1 MIKIVEIRSDAS
13 NVVEDA
19 VNRLSSEGLTM
30 QFIDRLTL
38 KVWNG
43 DPNCPVHMIWFGS
56 LNGQTKTVVVN
67 RIIKE
72 LCDGENTRG

>member
-1 MIKIVEIRSDAS
+1 MLKIVEIRSDAS

-19 VNRLSSEGLTM
+19 VNRLSSEGLTL

-43 DPNCPVHMIWFGS
+43 DPSCPVYMVWFGS
-56 LNGQTKTVVVN
+56 LNGQTKTVVLN
-67 RIIKE
+67 KIIKE
-72 LCDGENTRG
+72 LSDGKDTRG

>member
-43 DPNCPVHMIWFGS
+43 DPNYPVYMVWFGS
-56 LNGQTKTVVVN
+56 LNGKTKTIAIN

-72 LCDGENTRG
+72 LCDGKDA

>member
-1 MIKIVEIRSDAS
+1 MIRIVEIRSDAS
-13 NVVEDA
+13 NVVEDV
-19 VNRLSSEGLTM
+19 VNRLSSKGLYM

-43 DPNCPVHMIWFGS
+43 NPNCVVHIIWFGS
-56 LNGQTKTVVVN
+56 LTGQTKTVVVN

-72 LCDGENTRG
+72 LCDGKDT

>member
-1 MIKIVEIRSDAS
+1 MLKIVEIRSDAS
-13 NVVEDA
+13 NVVEDT
-19 VNRLSSEGLTM
+19 VNRLSSKGLYM

-43 DPNCPVHMIWFGS
+43 DPNCWVHMIWFGS
-56 LNGQTKTVVVN
+56 LTGQTKTVVVN

-72 LCDGENTRG
+72 LCDGKDT

>member
-30 QFIDRLTL
+30 QFIDRLTF

-43 DPNCPVHMIWFGS
+43 DPNCPVYMVWFGS
-56 LNGQTKTVVVN
+56 LNGKTKTVVLN

-72 LCDGENTRG
+72 LCDGKDTRG

>member
-1 MIKIVEIRSDAS
+1 MIRIVEIRSDAS

-43 DPNCPVHMIWFGS
+43 DPNCPVYMVWFGS
-56 LNGQTKTVVVN
+56 LNGKTKTIAIN
-67 RIIKE
+67 RSIKE
-72 LCDGENTRG
+72 LCDGEDTRG

>member
-43 DPNCPVHMIWFGS
+43 DPNCPVYMIWFGS
-56 LNGQTKTVVVN
+56 LTGQTKTVAIN
-67 RIIKE
+67 RIIRE
-72 LCDGENTRG
+72 LCDGKDA

>member
-1 MIKIVEIRSDAS
+1 MIRIVEIRSDAP
-13 NVVEDA
+13 NVVEDV
-19 VNRLSSEGLTM
+19 VNKLSSKGLYM

-43 DPNCPVHMIWFGS
+43 NPNCVVHIIWFGS
-56 LNGQTKTVVVN
+56 LTGQTKTVVVN

-72 LCDGENTRG
+72 LCDGKDT

>member
-1 MIKIVEIRSDAS
+1 MMKIVEIRSDAA

-19 VNRLSSEGLTM
+19 VNRLSSEGLYM

-43 DPNCPVHMIWFGS
+43 DPDCVVHMIWFGS
-56 LNGQTKTVVVN
+56 LTGQTKTVVIN

-72 LCDGENTRG
+72 LCDGKDA

>member
-19 VNRLSSEGLTM
+19 VNRLSSEGLIM

-43 DPNCPVHMIWFGS
+43 DPNCPVYMLWFGS
-56 LNGQTKTVVVN
+56 LTGQTKTIVVN

-72 LCDGENTRG
+72 LCDGKDA

>member
-13 NVVEDA
+13 SVVEDT

-30 QFIDRLTL
+30 QFIDRLTF

-43 DPNCPVHMIWFGS
+43 DPNCPVYMVWFGS
-56 LNGQTKTVVVN
+56 LTGQTKTVVVN
-67 RIIKE
+67 RIIRE
-72 LCDGENTRG
+72 LCDGKDA

>member
-1 MIKIVEIRSDAS
+1 MLKIVEIRSDAS

-19 VNRLSSEGLTM
+19 VNRLSSEGLTL

-43 DPNCPVHMIWFGS
+43 DPSCPVYMVWFGS

-72 LCDGENTRG
+72 LSDGEDTRG

>member
-13 NVVEDA
+13 NVVEDT
-19 VNRLSSEGLTM
+19 VNRLSSEGLTL

-43 DPNCPVHMIWFGS
+43 DPNCPVYMLWFGS
-56 LNGQTKTVVVN
+56 LTGQTKTIVVN

-72 LCDGENTRG
+72 LCDGKDA

>member
-1 MIKIVEIRSDAS
+1 MMKIVEIRSDAA

-19 VNRLSSEGLTM
+19 VNRLSSEGLYM

-43 DPNCPVHMIWFGS
+43 DPDCVVHMIWFGS

-72 LCDGENTRG
+72 LCDGKDA

>member
-43 DPNCPVHMIWFGS
+43 DPNCPVYMVWFGS
-56 LNGQTKTVVVN
+56 LTGQTKTIAIN
-67 RIIKE
+67 RIIRE
-72 LCDGENTRG
+72 LCDGKDA

>member
-1 MIKIVEIRSDAS
+1 MIRIVEIRSDAS

-43 DPNCPVHMIWFGS
+43 DPDYPVHMIWFGS

-72 LCDGENTRG
+72 LCDGKDA

>member
-1 MIKIVEIRSDAS
+1 MMKIIEIRSDAA
-13 NVVEDA
+13 NVVEDT
-19 VNRLSSEGLTM
+19 VNRLKSEGLYM

-43 DPNCPVHMIWFGS
+43 DPDCCTHIIWFGS
-56 LNGQTKTVVVN
+56 LTGQTKTVVVN

-72 LCDGENTRG
+72 LCDGKDTRG

>member
-13 NVVEDA
+13 NVVEDTL
-19 VNRLSSEGLTM
+19 NKLSSQGLTM
-30 QFIDRLTL
+30 QFVDRLTV

-43 DPNCPVHMIWFGS
+43 DPNCPVYTIWFGS

-72 LCDGENTRG
+72 LCDG

>member
-1 MIKIVEIRSDAS
+1 MLKIVEIRSDAS

-19 VNRLSSEGLTM
+19 VNRLSSEGLTL

-43 DPNCPVHMIWFGS
+43 NPNCVVHIIWFGS
-56 LNGQTKTVVVN
+56 LTGQTKTVVLN
-67 RIIKE
+67 KIIKE
-72 LCDGENTRG
+72 LCDGEDTRG

>member
-13 NVVEDA
+13 NVVEDT
-19 VNRLSSEGLTM
+19 VNRLNSAGLTLR
-30 QFIDRLTL
+30 FIDRLTL

-43 DPNCPVHMIWFGS
+43 DFDYPVHMIWFGS

-72 LCDGENTRG
+72 LCDGEDT

>member
-1 MIKIVEIRSDAS
+1 MLKIVEIRSDAS

-19 VNRLSSEGLTM
+19 VNRLSSEGLTL

-43 DPNCPVHMIWFGS
+43 DPSCPVHMVWFGS
-56 LNGQTKTVVVN
+56 LNGKTKTVVLN

-72 LCDGENTRG
+72 LSDGEDTRG

>member
-1 MIKIVEIRSDAS
+1 MLKIVEIRSDAS

-19 VNRLSSEGLTM
+19 VNRLSSEGLTL

-43 DPNCPVHMIWFGS
+43 GPSCPVYMVWFGS
-56 LNGQTKTVVVN
+56 LNGQTKTVVLN
-67 RIIKE
+67 KIIKE
-72 LCDGENTRG
+72 LCDGKDT